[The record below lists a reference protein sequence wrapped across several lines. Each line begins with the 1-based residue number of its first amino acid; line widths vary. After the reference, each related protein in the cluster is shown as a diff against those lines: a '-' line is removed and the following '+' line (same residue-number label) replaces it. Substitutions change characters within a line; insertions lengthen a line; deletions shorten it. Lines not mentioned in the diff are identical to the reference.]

1 MSLSGNL
8 EDVSVAD
15 ALQFIHLGGR
25 TGTLTLDSNGRTAE
39 IGFHQGRIVNAWG
52 PDSKRLGDLLVD
64 NGAIDRETLQKA
76 LAVQEAET
84 PRRSLGQILVSMN
97 SIGAETMYRA
107 VEQQIERT
115 VYDLVTWTQGT
126 FQFALDDLKPIDDIA
141 VFPGD
146 VVRHLNLDTQMVL
159 LDALRIFDERNRDQ
173 GKSAPPPVPTPVPK
187 EPEPPSA
194 LPSADEIEDQ
204 LSQVGLV
211 TERISAPPVHEEGLA
226 GEAKDGEGSEQNN
239 QLPFDSPDLARAM
252 GELLGAADQTPH
264 GLIAAS
270 ARAGLL
276 HGQDGE
282 GPLVGTALQ
291 AGGPRAAGEPQVK
304 PRLHVVTA
312 DRQLSEKLAQLLADE
327 ANVTRQTLR
336 EAGTPPPGEPPPAVL
351 LDLRGGGVALEALE
365 ALRRARPRAA
375 LMAVVDN
382 GVPMARVY
390 ETGVLVV
397 VPGDL
402 GVILSS
408 FRSMMRSRTEQAAG
422 NARSEKLNANF
433 AKLRRIVGDLR
444 SGLISTTISLSLMNI
459 ISESVER
466 AVLFLVR
473 RDGLV
478 ALGAFGNNP
487 QGAALAQ
494 LTRGLRL
501 PIDGKHALTEGL
513 NDGQVRSMPFDDAKF
528 PPTFSEVVG
537 RPRSGQCAIFPVLG
551 GQRVVAMVYADNG
564 PSNRN
569 IEEIEILELAAAQA
583 GLAFENELLRRQS
596 HP

>member
-25 TGTLTLDSNGRTAE
+25 TGTLSLAANGRTAE

-52 PDSKRLGDLLVD
+52 PGSKRLGDLLVD
-64 NGAIDRETLQKA
+64 NGALDRETLGKA
-76 LAVQEAET
+76 LAVQESET
-84 PRRSLGQILVSMN
+84 PRRSLGQILVAMN
-97 SIGAETMYRA
+97 AIAADTMYRA
-107 VEQQIERT
+107 VEHQIEKT

-173 GKSAPPPVPTPVPK
+173 GKVAPPPVPPPAPA
-187 EPEPPSA
+187 EEDPPSA
-194 LPSADEIEDQ
+194 LPSADEIEAQ

-211 TERISAPPVHEEGLA
+211 TERISAPPVHEEGPA
-226 GEAKDGEGSEQNN
+226 GESTDADNSGQNN

-252 GELLGAADQTPH
+252 GELLGAADQTPE

-282 GPLVGTALQ
+282 GPLVGTAQ
-291 AGGPRAAGEPQVK
+291 ARAAGEPHVK
-304 PRLHVVTA
+304 PRLQVVTA

-375 LMAVVDN
+375 LMAVVDSA
-382 GVPMARVY
+382 VPMARVY

-422 NARSEKLNANF
+422 TARSEKLNANF

-513 NDGQVRSMPFDDAKF
+513 NDGQVRSIGFDDAKF
-528 PPTFSEVVG
+528 PPAFSEVVG